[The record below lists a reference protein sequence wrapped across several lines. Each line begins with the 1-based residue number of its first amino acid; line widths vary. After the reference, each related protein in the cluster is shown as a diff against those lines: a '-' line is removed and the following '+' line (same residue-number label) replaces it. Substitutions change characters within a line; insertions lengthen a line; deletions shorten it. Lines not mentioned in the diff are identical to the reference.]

1 MIIKK
6 NEQIIREVSKA
17 IVGKDDVIRKVLMT
31 IYAGGNVLLEDAPGV
46 GKTTLALAF
55 SRALGLDFRR
65 VQFTPDTMPSD
76 ITGFSMYNRQTDSF
90 EFKMGAVNCNL
101 LLGDEINRTSAK
113 TQAALLEVME
123 EQRVTVDG
131 VTHSIP
137 KPFIVIATQNPVGS
151 AGTQPLPDS
160 QLDRFMVR
168 LSIGY
173 PSHDMQVKMIED
185 QLEASPLDSVQE
197 VATRDDLFMIQHYLT
212 TVRVSREIMDYIV
225 RLCEAT
231 REMPLVQQGVSPRG
245 VLTLVR
251 MARASAVL
259 GDRDYVTPDDVLLV
273 FKDVCA
279 HRMVLRSQAR
289 IDGVTAFDV
298 LDEVVAATPAPTLG
312 SRMDARAGS
321 VASGRGAHAAR

>member
-6 NEQIIREVSKA
+6 NEQIIREVGKA
-17 IVGKDDVIRKVLMT
+17 IVGKDDVIRKVLMA
-31 IYAGGNVLLEDAPGV
+31 IYAGGHVLLEDTPGV

-55 SRALGLDFRR
+55 SRALGLNFRR

-76 ITGFSMYNRQTDSF
+76 ITGFSMYNKQTGSF
-90 EFKMGAVNCNL
+90 EFKIGAVDCNL
-101 LLGDEINRTSAK
+101 LLADEINRTSAK

-123 EQRVTVDG
+123 EQCVTVDG
-131 VTHSIP
+131 VTHHIP
-137 KPFIVIATQNPVGS
+137 KPFIVIATQNPMGS

-160 QLDRFMVR
+160 QLDRFMIQ

-173 PSHDMQVKMIED
+173 PSHAMQIRMIED
-185 QLEASPLDSVQE
+185 QLQSSPLDDVRE

-212 TVRVSREIMDYIV
+212 TVRVSREIMDYAV

-231 REMPLVQQGVSPRG
+231 RTMPLVQLGVSPRG

-259 GDRDYVTPDDVLLV
+259 SDRDYVTPDDVLCV

-279 HRMVLRSQAR
+279 HRLTLRPQAR
-289 IDGVTAFDV
+289 IDGVTASDV
-298 LDEVVAATPAPTLG
+298 LDEVMAAVPAPTL
-312 SRMDARAGS
+312 
-321 VASGRGAHAAR
+321 ASAVRR